1 MSDKRLHR
9 GPALPSQICRQQR
22 RERERQRE
30 RGGGRWGPGQRR
42 TLPRRQ
48 KIIDGRTAGHY
59 RLHADIDVT
68 PSLSHALTV
77 SMVGALHQTIDI
89 IQQENTR
96 NYLIQF
102 DRNCK
107 PGSLQRLSV
116 ID

>member
-1 MSDKRLHR
+1 MCLTNVCIEAQLFLRKFVVSHGERD
-9 GPALPSQICRQQR
+9 
-22 RERERQRE
+22 RERWGALGARAEAYITSTTE
-30 RGGGRWGPGQRR
+30 LGRLSTAGLQD
-42 TLPRRQ
+42 
-48 KIIDGRTAGHY
+48 IIDCRPTLMSH
-59 RLHADIDVT
+59 R
-68 PSLSHALTV
+68 HALTV

>member
-1 MSDKRLHR
+1 LMSHR
-9 GPALPSQICRQQR
+9 
-22 RERERQRE
+22 
-30 RGGGRWGPGQRR
+30 
-42 TLPRRQ
+42 
-48 KIIDGRTAGHY
+48 
-59 RLHADIDVT
+59 
-68 PSLSHALTV
+68 HALTV

-107 PGSLQRLSV
+107 PCSLQRLSV